1 LRKFGKSQYLL
12 LHLQKKERQHQ
23 VLAPRSL
30 SPMGLSAGM
39 TIMHFLIATC
49 NRSVYYLVHK
59 KTCGFACDE
68 KNLCACLNV
77 RSGTRSLERKAGLIE
92 HI

>member
-1 LRKFGKSQYLL
+1 
-12 LHLQKKERQHQ
+12 
-23 VLAPRSL
+23 
-30 SPMGLSAGM
+30 MGLSAGM